1 MSRTGG
7 FLTSRVKSQAAGQNP
22 RARRVGSSVLAL
34 FLFLTV
40 LAVVSMGEAAY
51 GEETSSEAFPERLK
65 LYGGY
70 QLLFGLDAKFRFDGS
85 RTGLGSTFNFNKDL
99 GGERNDNML
108 RVGALFRFNRHHAI
122 GFAWYDINLKGNRT
136 TIDVDLQIDDTIFL
150 ANGTIQSKVDLTMYR
165 FFYNWSFYRS
175 DKTEL
180 TLSPGMYFG
189 DFEAT
194 IEGTLIIDP
203 GTNNPI
209 RRRSTVREALFA
221 PLPTIGLSIDYKI
234 FPRLT
239 ANIRAD
245 FFYVDIDEIEGSMTE
260 LFVGLE
266 YRVFKHFA
274 VGAAYNRLWW
284 NVDYIPGKSDGWEI
298 DVAWNGGFF
307 YGALYF

>member
-7 FLTSRVKSQAAGQNP
+7 FLTSRVKSLAAGQNP

-34 FLFLTV
+34 FFLLTV
-40 LAVVSMGEAAY
+40 LAVVSMGKAAY

-70 QLLFGLDAKFRFDGS
+70 QFLFGLDAKFRFDGL
-85 RTGLGSTFNFNKDL
+85 RTGLGSTFDFVNDL
-99 GGERNDNML
+99 GGEENDSML
-108 RVGALFRFNRHHAI
+108 LVGTLFRFNRHHAI
-122 GFAWYDINLKGNRT
+122 GFSWYDINLKGNR

-150 ANGTIQSKVDLTMYR
+150 ANGTIQSKIDLTMYR
-165 FFYNWSFYRS
+165 LFYNWSFYRS
-175 DKTEL
+175 DRTEL
-180 TLSPGMYFG
+180 ALSLGMYSG

-194 IEGTLIIDP
+194 FEGTLILDP

-221 PLPTIGLSIDYKI
+221 PLPTIGLSVDYKI
-234 FPRLT
+234 LPRLT
-239 ANIRAD
+239 ANIRFD
-245 FFYVDIDEIEGSMTE
+245 FFYVDIDEIEGSMAE
-260 LFVGLE
+260 LTVGLE

-274 VGAAYNRLWW
+274 VGAAYDRLWL
-284 NVDYIPGKSDGWEI
+284 NVDYQPGQRGGWEI
-298 DVAWNGGFF
+298 DAAWNGGFF

>member
-1 MSRTGG
+1 MSRKGG
-7 FLTSRVKSQAAGQNP
+7 FLTFRVKSLAASQNP

-40 LAVVSMGEAAY
+40 LAVLFMGGAAY
-51 GEETSSEAFPERLK
+51 GEETSSEEFPERLK

-70 QLLFGLDAKFRFDGS
+70 QLLFALGAKFRFDGL
-85 RTGLGSTFNFNKDL
+85 RTGLGSTFDFNNDL
-99 GGERNDNML
+99 GGEENDNML
-108 RVGALFRFNRHHAI
+108 RVGTLFRFNRQHAI
-122 GFAWYDINLKGNRT
+122 GFSWYDINLKGNRT
-136 TIDVDLQIDDTIFL
+136 IDDDLQIDDTIFL

-165 FFYNWSFYRS
+165 LFYNWSFYRS

-180 TLSPGMYFG
+180 TLSPGIYFG
-189 DFEAT
+189 DFEAKF
-194 IEGTLIIDP
+194 EGTLIIDP

-209 RRRSTVREALFA
+209 SRRSTVRESLFA

-234 FPRLT
+234 FPRLM
-239 ANIRAD
+239 ANLRAD
-245 FFYVDIDEIEGSMTE
+245 YFYVDIAEIEGSITE

-274 VGAAYNRLWW
+274 VGAAYDRLLLD
-284 NVDYIPGKSDGWEI
+284 VDYKSGKSDGWEI
-298 DVAWNGGFF
+298 DAAWNGAFF